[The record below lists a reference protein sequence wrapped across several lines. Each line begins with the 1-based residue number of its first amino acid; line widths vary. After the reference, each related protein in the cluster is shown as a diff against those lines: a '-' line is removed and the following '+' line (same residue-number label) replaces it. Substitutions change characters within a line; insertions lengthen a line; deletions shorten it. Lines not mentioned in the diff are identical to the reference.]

1 MEECLEC
8 SWNFME
14 AHITGIMGVAKESC
28 KRQCQREYEKGRPFC
43 AFKQTLAFI
52 LSKIGSH

>member
-28 KRQCQREYEKGRPFC
+28 KRQCQRDSMRKGG
-43 AFKQTLAFI
+43 
-52 LSKIGSH
+52 LSVPLNRLWPLF